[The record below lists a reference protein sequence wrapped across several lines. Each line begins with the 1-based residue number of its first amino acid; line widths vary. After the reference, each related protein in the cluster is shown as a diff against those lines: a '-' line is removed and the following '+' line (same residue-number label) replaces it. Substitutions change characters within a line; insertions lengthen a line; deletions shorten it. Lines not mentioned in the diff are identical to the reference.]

1 MFIFKRYKIRSYEMG
16 LLFRDGEFRGLVEA
30 GTRWFF
36 DPLGKVRVDV
46 VSQRDPWLV
55 HEKLDLIV
63 KSAAGS
69 AVGSDHVPFLEKMLN
84 MLVGGKSISSV
95 ATLEDRAVVLDLKDH
110 ERALVWIENRFSH
123 LLPAIGDG
131 SFCTLSPD
139 APERSRSRVNRSE
152 QTVCDGL
159 YAYWT
164 GQKNVRVEVVDA
176 RNVRFEHEELQVIAK
191 SPMAQRVLEVCTVNR
206 DRVGVL
212 FIDGR
217 YSDTLTP
224 GLYAFWKEQ
233 SEAPSRTVGAAQR
246 SRASGNDSPMVE
258 VVRTDRLC
266 LVEIDLRE
274 TMVDVGG
281 QDIMTADKVT
291 LRLNAVV
298 TYKIV
303 DARKAVS
310 QTDDVR
316 QALYRET
323 QLVLRSVIG
332 ARELDAFLTE
342 KDAVAMEIEENVRR
356 RAGEL
361 GLEIASVGIRDVI
374 LPGDMKDLMNKVTEA
389 RKAAEANLISR
400 REETAAMR
408 SQANTARLLADNPV
422 LMRLREL
429 EVLEKIA
436 AAGKLNIVL
445 GGPSEGPPGLADK
458 VINLL

>member
-1 MFIFKRYKIRSYEMG
+1 MFKRYKIRSYEMG

-63 KSAAGS
+63 KSGALA
-69 AVGSDHVPFLEKMLN
+69 E
-84 MLVGGKSISSV
+84 
-95 ATLEDRAVVLDLKDH
+95 RAVVLDLKDH

-123 LLPAIGDG
+123 LLPA
-131 SFCTLSPD
+131 
-139 APERSRSRVNRSE
+139 
-152 QTVCDGL
+152 GL

-176 RNVRFEHEELQVIAK
+176 RNVRFEHEELKVIAK
-191 SPMAQRVLEVCTVNR
+191 SPMAQRVLDVCTVNR

-217 YSDTLTP
+217 YIDTLAP
-224 GLYAFWKEQ
+224 GLYAFWKGP
-233 SEAPSRTVGAAQR
+233 SEAPSRTVGTAQR
-246 SRASGNDSPMVE
+246 SQASGNGSPMVE
-258 VVRTDRLC
+258 AVSTDRLC

-332 ARELDAFLTE
+332 ARELDVFLTD
-342 KDAVAMEIEENVRR
+342 KDVVAKEIEDNVRR

-408 SQANTARLLADNPV
+408 SQANTAKLLADNPV

-445 GGPSEGPPGLADK
+445 GEKGLADK
-458 VINLL
+458 VVNLL